1 VVITSNDPDPDKQP
15 LWDGIYLTGE
25 GVRDTDGD
33 GLLDYADDTALDDPD
48 ADNDGLDD
56 ALEGG
61 DDPSAGSRF
70 RTPDSDGN
78 GLSDALES
86 IGNAETG
93 GIAERV
99 VNINFQPLVDSSGAF
114 IVAPSLFMADCGAE
128 YVSANML
135 SGWDSDRTAQA
146 GYDAESLTRTANRS
160 AVTDT
165 WIEVPPSSGEARW
178 FIELPEGKYR
188 LGVWAGDTADD
199 DDMHEG
205 NPKPL
210 LGFLQ
215 CGGTPGYE
223 TCSTTTL
230 LLQTDCEAGIPR
242 IVSTT
247 LHVPS
252 GLAEG
257 APMRLELLLAPGC
270 RIYGLQLAPIIAK
283 AINFQPAM
291 EMVNGALARVAVP
304 LGLEADSGIGYQE
317 SRGYGWLNADDVP
330 ATITETSRLVHSR
343 VTPSNQIFDTYVAG
357 AVGGPN
363 RWRLRLPEGTY
374 RLIAVVGDL
383 LNPRGEHQV
392 TVEQI
397 GLDGQRQCD
406 PENNTLFF
414 AANFPFVYG
423 ASNPRAAYTGMVP
436 DEYDEPATKTA
447 QLENAAAMLFYRV
460 DVYDCSDGVEGD
472 ISGWIT
478 MEIGADT
485 TLNALIVLDETLD
498 SDGDGLTD
506 AREAAI
512 GTNPNDPDTDGDF
525 LSDGEEYRALFPFPD
540 GFASNPNV
548 NLNAIP
554 ASLKVTINGKDY
566 LRLDPLDA
574 DSDDDGVPDGE
585 EGLGD
590 ADGDGLPDALDDDS
604 DNDGLH
610 DGTERGLTALNIVA
624 EYHENDILPNGRPF
638 AAYRSGQAMILS
650 IGGTNTAADWFSGH
664 ATDLLP
670 SGDPDGIPDNA
681 SLPFFDNMEYFSAA
695 PAPNFAADADPDNV
709 TGPRTRDTD
718 GDFVP
723 DGTFCLSLG
732 PIVSIYLGEDRNNN
746 GASTDAVTEGC
757 RSWTAASATCGAEN
771 VFETDPTKPNDEIDL
786 SCDTMED
793 EDGDGLPD
801 VIELNIGTDK
811 LDRDSDNDGL
821 LDGDEYFGT
830 GLCFAGGFHH
840 KTDPLSWD
848 TDGDGLSDGL
858 ELGVTYLTW
867 MNDGLNQLKDFSSE
881 VHCPI
886 NWAGDWGEGNVG
898 YDPVADGKEGKPY
911 RIFDGDSGNPATQTN
926 PLNADTNYDG
936 ISDGAS
942 DVDGDGRYELEDGDQ
957 DAVFGWF
964 IDPEAATVIPIGSR
978 PWLFLLPESII
989 YDCSKLPYTNMMY
1002 IRRGSQSPGF
1012 CSLLISPASAAR
1024 LDVEGD
1030 INLNISEI
1038 APFSLVTV
1046 QPNSSF
1052 ALFAS
1057 NPNNPSAPTPRPL
1070 PGQTGPGRPDT
1081 PPINAK
1087 PTALMAY
1094 AGKSEE
1100 WLLERSIF
1108 MSLKKVLNKGLGYNV
1123 KVESALTLEK
1133 VKKYLEDPLL
1143 QIWYSYAHGVKNG
1156 ARLDDGTTCDENYLN
1171 PGTFAGIYLAEDSKG
1186 KREVLTIRKV
1196 ADIYSSIKVNDNDKQ
1211 FKSALALVYFDSCYS
1226 YERKSG
1232 IYPDPQFSSLPN
1244 YEVWCAVFGSS
1255 YYVGNVGKSDK
1266 DIGPPFANK
1275 FFEFCDVDARIKAGK
1290 KIVNVRQAF
1299 DGARGS
1305 EDWDYIKKGQLS
1317 RMDPLLFQST
1327 TTPGYSYIDLN
1338 YRGDL
1343 PGPSPTSTPPGGN
1356 P

>member
-33 GLLDYADDTALDDPD
+33 GLIDPLDPDDDNDGLSDVFEQSLFGPDTSATLRTDSNGNGLSDTVDSLLTFESFSINFQPEPGGMSLLPPAGWLWDSGATCTTVLLFGTECFYGWDHPVMSGTTVGEPQWVPGSWVEVEYEPIAWRLHLPAGKYRVLLAASLSEEFSFSDPAKLCDTWLVYVQDQSGLCASETNPGRIVYHTCAVTALDDPEP
-48 ADNDGLDD
+48 DGY
-56 ALEGG
+56 GVI
-61 DDPSAGSRF
+61 
-70 RTPDSDGN
+70 T
-78 GLSDALES
+78 
-86 IGNAETG
+86 
-93 GIAERV
+93 V
-99 VNINFQPLVDSSGAF
+99 V
-114 IVAPSLFMADCGAE
+114 VAPGARLHWIQVHPE
-128 YVSANML
+128 IV
-135 SGWDSDRTAQA
+135 G
-146 GYDAESLTRTANRS
+146 
-160 AVTDT
+160 AV
-165 WIEVPPSSGEARW
+165 
-178 FIELPEGKYR
+178 
-188 LGVWAGDTADD
+188 
-199 DDMHEG
+199 
-205 NPKPL
+205 
-210 LGFLQ
+210 
-215 CGGTPGYE
+215 
-223 TCSTTTL
+223 
-230 LLQTDCEAGIPR
+230 
-242 IVSTT
+242 
-247 LHVPS
+247 
-252 GLAEG
+252 
-257 APMRLELLLAPGC
+257 
-270 RIYGLQLAPIIAK
+270 
-283 AINFQPAM
+283 NFQPARSSSGRWLRAPAGFAADTGRAWAGSGA
-291 EMVNGALARVAVP
+291 NGFGWVEDEAPDAAPVDVCPVGDECDALIEADAESATGHQVLDTAVVAPGDQALYWRYRVAV
-304 LGLEADSGIGYQE
+304 GEY
-317 SRGYGWLNADDVP
+317 
-330 ATITETSRLVHSR
+330 RLW
-343 VTPSNQIFDTYVAG
+343 AG
-357 AVGGPN
+357 AG
-363 RWRLRLPEGTY
+363 
-374 RLIAVVGDL
+374 
-383 LNPRGEHQV
+383 
-392 TVEQI
+392 
-397 GLDGQRQCD
+397 
-406 PENNTLFF
+406 
-414 AANFPFVYG
+414 
-423 ASNPRAAYTGMVP
+423 S
-436 DEYDEPATKTA
+436 
-447 QLENAAAMLFYRV
+447 
-460 DVYDCSDGVEGD
+460 
-472 ISGWIT
+472 
-478 MEIGADT
+478 
-485 TLNALIVLDETLD
+485 
-498 SDGDGLTD
+498 
-506 AREAAI
+506 AAI
-512 GTNPNDPDTDGDF
+512 GAGESIPAEVWVTGNAGTTWTLIGSATLTADDAATPAADERFAHWRSDGIVVADNGDGMESNGLGYLVFRLEPDTPLNYIVLANDNRDSDEDGLSDSREMELGTDPFSPDTDGDG
-525 LSDGEEYRALFPFPD
+525 LSDYEEVTFQKRNPLYD
-540 GFASNPNV
+540 GAVIPGDGYSGGNPNV
-548 NLNAIP
+548 LDRLETFP
-554 ASLKVTINGKDY
+554 TICYVPGGIQGVDFFG
-566 LRLDPLDA
+566 LDPRDA